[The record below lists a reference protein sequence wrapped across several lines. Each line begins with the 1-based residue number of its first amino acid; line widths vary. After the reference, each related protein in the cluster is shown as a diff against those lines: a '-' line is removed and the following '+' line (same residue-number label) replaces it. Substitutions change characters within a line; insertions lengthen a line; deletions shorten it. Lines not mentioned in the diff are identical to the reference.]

1 MLFLIFAPSL
11 CTLHPGLCTLH
22 FYQRMQ
28 VLQLH
33 TWWWSLDATCAGG
46 IFPSAISANTPCTG
60 SGGCSCMLLLHPVL
74 TSTDAAPD
82 LCTLC
87 PDHWALCLWCFPFQ
101 LVQIFHLHRWW
112 YHPLQ
117 LAQILHLHSGNLHC
131 VMVSGGR
138 GKINIIYYN

>member
-87 PDHWALCLWCFPFQ
+87 PDHWALCLWCFPFSTGAN
-101 LVQIFHLHRWW
+101 F
-112 YHPLQ
+112 PLAQVVVSPSATGTNTALALRQ
-117 LAQILHLHSGNLHC
+117 LALCDGQWWPW
-131 VMVSGGR
+131 
-138 GKINIIYYN
+138 